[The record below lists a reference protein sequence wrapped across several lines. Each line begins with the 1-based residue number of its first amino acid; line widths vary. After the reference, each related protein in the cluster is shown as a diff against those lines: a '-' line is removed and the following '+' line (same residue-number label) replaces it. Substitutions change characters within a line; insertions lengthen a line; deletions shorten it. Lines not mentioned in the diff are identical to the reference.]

1 MNAGKTTVVTQLVR
15 GLSQSGMRV
24 GACKVTGTGSG
35 GDLWS
40 MIDAGAAH
48 ALDFTDVGFST
59 TAGCDIES
67 VEEGAHQILAH
78 LDSLGVD
85 IVVMEIA
92 DGLLQRETAALLSS
106 PSRLPARLDAVVLAA
121 ADAMG
126 AIAGADWL
134 AQRRLPLRAVSGLV
148 TASPLAA
155 HEASTQCGVDI
166 VSTFD
171 LAEPEW
177 AARVA
182 LAPAVTGKRAALV

>member
-1 MNAGKTTVVTQLVR
+1 
-15 GLSQSGMRV
+15 MRV

-40 MIDAGAAH
+40 MMDAGAAH

-59 TAGCDIES
+59 TAGCDIEE
-67 VEEGAHQILAH
+67 VEAGAHQILAH
-78 LDSLGVD
+78 LESLGVD

-92 DGLLQRETAALLSS
+92 DGLLQRETAALLSA

-126 AIAGADWL
+126 ATAGADWL

-171 LAEPEW
+171 LAEPQW

-182 LAPAVTGKRAALV
+182 LAPAITSKQAAFV